1 MSELSRDP
9 VCLVSDLK
17 FLAQPF
23 YAGDAIKPIITQE
36 QRQAAAALID
46 HTNGEILA
54 WLKFARS
61 VHRIEPIAEQRPGI
75 AQLSPSQLRALF
87 VLKDCPNDTLLGC
100 LELARFRRMY
110 KLLT

>member
-17 FLAQPF
+17 FVARPS
-23 YAGDAIKPIITQE
+23 YAADAVITQE

-46 HTNGEILA
+46 HSNGEILA
-54 WLKFARS
+54 CLKFARS

-75 AQLSPSQLRALF
+75 AQLSPSQIHALF
-87 VLKDCPNDTLLGC
+87 VLKDCSNDTLLGC
-100 LELARFRRMY
+100 LELARLWSLY
-110 KLLT
+110 KTLT